1 MEYLPFMKFTKLLHD
16 FEPDL
21 ISVIESAYIN
31 AFETITEP
39 MTLLKHY
46 ASSDDKSLSTRLAPY
61 LKATNKSTKKA
72 TDELDLI
79 RREWSWF
86 GEKFVEDGANI
97 DLGDDYPYDIDYES
111 IDMDAIINY
120 MNEYPIRVDNALS
133 WFHRNIDSNYTS
145 QLMDYEKPLINKW
158 FVHFSNNAD
167 KIFYDGFK
175 YGNDDIARLSLTDP
189 GNTKGKHGDYLFA
202 YEMNDV
208 KQYAN
213 SSYRPIKFKYGD
225 AAVVFIASGVK
236 FYHHG
241 DEEPQ
246 VVFDKK
252 SPTGC
257 FLIENNDDRWCVY
270 GHTPNGKKQLI
281 AVDDFYSA
289 MYWCRDNIRQYG
301 KFYSWN
307 SR

>member
-1 MEYLPFMKFTKLLHD
+1 MEYLQFLESLRDSDP
-16 FEPDL
+16 EL
-21 ISVIESAYIN
+21 IGVIESGYMN
-31 AFETITEP
+31 TFETITEP
-39 MTLLKHY
+39 MTFLKRNV
-46 ASSDDKSLSTRLAPY
+46 SSDDKSLATRLAPY
-61 LKATNKSTKKA
+61 LKATNKSSKQA

-79 RREWSWF
+79 RNEWSWF
-86 GEKFVEDGANI
+86 GEKFVEDGAQI

-111 IDMDAIINY
+111 IDMDAIMDY
-120 MNEYPIRVDNALS
+120 MNEYPRRVDNALS
-133 WFHRNIDSNYTS
+133 WFQRNIDSNHTS

-158 FVHFSNNAD
+158 FVHFSNNAG
-167 KIFYDGFK
+167 KIFYEGFK
-175 YGNDDIARLSLTDP
+175 YGNYDVDKLSLTDA

-208 KQYAN
+208 KQHAI
-213 SSYRPIKFKYGD
+213 SSGRRNKFKYGD
-225 AAVVFIASGVK
+225 AAVVFIASGIR

-257 FLIENNDDRWCVY
+257 FLIERRDDDRWCVY

-289 MYWCRDNIRQYG
+289 MYWCRENARQYG
-301 KFYSWN
+301 KFYPWMKLSI
-307 SR
+307 